1 MKEIIASPVTVFEE
15 ENELFETKV
24 GEKNGKMDLLF
35 SAWGATE
42 KESKDRANELA
53 VLLNFVATK

>member
-1 MKEIIASPVTVFEE
+1 MKEIIASPVTVFDE

-35 SAWGATE
+35 SVWGSAE
-42 KESKDRANELA
+42 KESKDRANEL
-53 VLLNFVATK
+53 VKLLNGIQ